1 MDLAGRVAAA
11 AAGLQAS
18 HTRVLVGIDGPD
30 AAGKTT
36 LADRVAA
43 ALQGPVRRVSADDFV
58 RPRDERYRRGELSP
72 EGYYRDL
79 FDLPALTAACLSGTA
94 TVVVDGVFL
103 LRPELR
109 DLWTLSAYLRV
120 SESETLRRAL
130 VRDVPLSGSA
140 GEVERRYR
148 VRYLPGQAV
157 YRQDADPEAR
167 ADVLVDNEDVA
178 APTVLRW
185 GRPSQDA

>member
-1 MDLAGRVAAA
+1 MGLVARLSAAVADLQDTHA
-11 AAGLQAS
+11 
-18 HTRVLVGIDGPD
+18 RVLIGIDGPD

-36 LADRVAA
+36 LADRFAA
-43 ALQGPVRRVSADDFV
+43 VHPGPVRRVSADDFV
-58 RPRDERYRRGELSP
+58 RPRAERYRRGELSP

-79 FDLPALTAACLSGTA
+79 FDLPALTAACDGGAA

-109 DLWTLSAYLRV
+109 DLWTFSVYLRV

-130 VRDVPLSGSA
+130 VRDVAEFGSA

-148 VRYLPGQAV
+148 TRYLPGQAL
-157 YRQDADPEAR
+157 YRRDADPEGR

-178 APTVLRW
+178 APTLLRW
-185 GRPSQDA
+185 GRSE